1 MADWLLL
8 RLPHADGEPACWLVA
23 DANGRPLGAVEQGPP
38 AQAASAA
45 AGRRVCA
52 LVPGADVLLAEPE
65 LPLKPGVKLQQLLP
79 YALEEHLA
87 DDIDELHFAV
97 GKRAPDSS
105 RAPVAVVSR
114 ALMDEWLAI
123 LRGAGIEPECLYT
136 DSELLPQN
144 PGQAIALLEEDSVC
158 VRTPGGAPVSL
169 PADALEEALTIAQS
183 AAAGASPQEI
193 ALHGM
198 TAQPADAGEAPMTAP
213 RGLILYTGAAEWHR
227 HAATVEAA
235 RVHFESIS
243 VQLLSDGPLA
253 LFAQQLPVATPINLL
268 QGAYAPRNTH
278 AVGLRAWRVAA
289 VLLAGLVALHILG
302 KATELHYLKAKE
314 HQVDSSI
321 RDTLR
326 AAMPDQQGTQDA
338 RHRMEQRLLA
348 VRSGGSTGLL
358 AALEA
363 LAYARN
369 SAPGTSVQAVNFHD
383 GVIDLKL
390 AAPDAASLGHLSELL
405 RNSGWQAE
413 ILGGNNVGNSYEGRV
428 QIHASGT

>member
-8 RLPHADGEPACWLVA
+8 RLPHADGEPASWLVA
-23 DANGRPLGAVEQGPP
+23 DSSGAPLGAVEQGPP
-38 AQAASAA
+38 AQAAGAA

-65 LPLKPGVKLQQLLP
+65 LPAKAGVKLQQLLP

-97 GKRAPDSS
+97 GKRSPDSP

-114 ALMDEWLAI
+114 ALMDEWMAI
-123 LRGAGIEPECLYT
+123 LNAAGIEPDYLYA
-136 DSELLPQN
+136 DSELLPGN
-144 PGQAIALLEEDSVC
+144 PGQAVALLEEDSVY
-158 VRTPGGAPVSL
+158 VRAPGGAPVSL
-169 PADALEEALTIAQS
+169 PADALGEALEIAQS
-183 AAAGASPQEI
+183 APPGSSPQAI
-193 ALHGM
+193 SPHGM
-198 TAQPADAGEAPMTAP
+198 SAQPADPADAAAP

-227 HAATVEAA
+227 NSATVEAV
-235 RVHFESIS
+235 RSRFEGIK
-243 VQLLSDGPLA
+243 VQLLTGGPLV
-253 LFAQQLPVATPINLL
+253 LFAQQLPSATPINLL
-268 QGAYAPRNTH
+268 QGAYAPKNTH

-289 VLLAGLVALHILG
+289 VLLACLVGLHILG
-302 KATELHYLKAKE
+302 KATELHYLKSKE
-314 HQVDSSI
+314 REVDASI
-321 RDTLR
+321 RDTLH
-326 AAMPDQQGTQDA
+326 AAMPGEVYSADA

-369 SAPGTSVQAVNFHD
+369 SAPGTSVEALNFHD
-383 GVIDLKL
+383 GVLDMKL
-390 AAPDAASLGHLSELL
+390 AAPDAASLGHLSKLL
-405 RNSGWQAE
+405 RDSGWQAE
-413 ILGGNNVGNSYEGRV
+413 ILGGDNVGKTYEGRV